1 LKKKNLAVKYMN
13 MRSCSYGCKSPK
25 DFRKIKKISAL
36 LKKLV
41 EENRLK
47 IFCILAKKSHCVC
60 ELEKDLVLSQSLV
73 SHHLRDLRN
82 LGLVKSKKK
91 GVRVYYSLTKNG
103 EFLANLIFKILRKE
117 EK

>member
-1 LKKKNLAVKYMN
+1 MN
-13 MRSCSYGCKSPK
+13 MRSCNCGCESPAG
-25 DFRKIKKISAL
+25 FRKIKKISAL

-47 IFCILAKKSHCVC
+47 IFCILATKSHCVC
-60 ELEKDLVLSQSLV
+60 QLEKDLALSQSLV
-73 SHHLRDLRN
+73 SHHLRDLKD

-103 EFLANLIFKILRKE
+103 EFLADLIFRILKKE

>member
-1 LKKKNLAVKYMN
+1 MCSY
-13 MRSCSYGCKSPK
+13 SYGCQLPEG
-25 DFRKIKKISAL
+25 FRKIKKISGL

-47 IFCILAKKSHCVC
+47 IFCILARQPHCVC
-60 ELEKDLVLSQSLV
+60 ELEKDLALSQSLA
-73 SHHLRDLRN
+73 SHHLRDLKD

-103 EFLANLIFKILRKE
+103 EFLADLIFKILKKE
-117 EK
+117 KK

>member
-1 LKKKNLAVKYMN
+1 MN
-13 MRSCSYGCKSPK
+13 MSSYICGCQSQGG
-25 DFRKIKKISAL
+25 FRKIQKISAL

-47 IFCILAKKSHCVC
+47 IFCILARKSHCVC
-60 ELEKDLVLSQSLV
+60 ELEKDLLLSQSLV
-73 SHHLRDLRN
+73 SHHLRDLKD

-91 GVRVYYSLTKNG
+91 GVKVYYSLTKNG
-103 EFLANLIFKILRKE
+103 EFLADLIFKILRRE